1 MNKPTKVTRF
11 LTKFA
16 FDDLTECECGK
27 KLFRYHNTS
36 TNVFY
41 AKCSNYDTKSKKN
54 KLPVCGIAWSY
65 ADMRPVFKE
74 IQRKIIFYNFKE
86 TNLDK
91 ILEEK
96 LKVLF
101 KFLYVS
107 NHSSTLDEINILV
120 KNSLKRE
127 PRKTFYYPSIGHFNR
142 ISHYETFEDY
152 ERRIFSKKIIDLNY
166 ITPPKVEQPTY
177 FIESPFLPKLNK
189 IKPKP
194 VKPVKPIP
202 KTPNVCNFI
211 NLEEETDE
219 KYNSESENAEN
230 SDYEDKENSDY
241 EEIGEAGEAG
251 EDEADEEIDEIDEID
266 ETEEAEDYC
275 DYDED

>member
-41 AKCSNYDTKSKKN
+41 AKCSNYDIKSKKN

-74 IQRKIIFYNFKE
+74 IQQKLVFYNFKE

-142 ISHYETFEDY
+142 ISHYEAFEDY
-152 ERRIFSKKIIDLNY
+152 EQRIFSKKIVDLNY
-166 ITPPKVEQPTY
+166 ITIPKVEQPTY

-189 IKPKP
+189 IKP
-194 VKPVKPIP
+194 VKLVKDVP
-202 KTPNVCNFI
+202 KRPKVCNFI
-211 NLEEETDE
+211 NTFEEETEE
-219 KYNSESENAEN
+219 KYNSESEN

-241 EEIGEAGEAG
+241 EEIGEAGEADDA
-251 EDEADEEIDEIDEID
+251 DEEIEEIEVDEEIDE
-266 ETEEAEDYC
+266 AEDYG